1 MIGFQLFDKLLT
13 LPLFLG
19 MSKPDLTYIV
29 ERAKMDFVKF
39 PTKKIIAKADSAC
52 KKMIL
57 LLDGTVT
64 ATTVSADHTYSITET
79 LSAPLQ
85 IQPER
90 FFGTDM
96 RYSTTYRA
104 ASACNAICLTKYE
117 ITRLYNNNE
126 VFRMNLINS
135 FAVRLQKHENRLWA
149 SHHQTLRKRIVR
161 FITTH
166 CSYPAGEKVIKITMN
181 DLAKE
186 LNDSRLN
193 ISRELNRLNEENLI
207 ELKKGIIFVPAL
219 EKLIARRNE

>member
-1 MIGFQLFDKLLT
+1 MIGYQLFDKLLT
-13 LPLFLG
+13 LPLFIG
-19 MSKPDLTYIV
+19 MGKPDLTYLI

-39 PTKKIIAKADSAC
+39 PANKLIAKADAAC

-57 LLDGTVT
+57 IIDGSVT

-117 ITRLYNNNE
+117 ITKLYNNNE

-135 FAVRLQKHENRLWA
+135 FAARLQKHEKHLWA

-161 FITTH
+161 FITNH
-166 CSYPAGEKVIKITMN
+166 CAYPAGEKVIKITMN
-181 DLAKE
+181 DLATE

-193 ISRELNRLNEENLI
+193 ISRELNRLNEEGLI
-207 ELKKGIIFVPAL
+207 ELRKGIIRIPAL
-219 EKLIARRNE
+219 EKLIAKRNE